1 MAGKAYK
8 WTSIAYMVLIFLM
21 LYAPIFVLIA
31 YSFNESEL
39 NIVWTG
45 FTFKWYGSL
54 VKNQEIIDA
63 FKNSLILAL
72 LSTIIS
78 AMVGTLAAVG
88 MYKYNFRGKSV
99 LDGLL
104 YIPVVIPEIV
114 MGIALLAFFSMLRL
128 PLGLLSLVLSHAAFC
143 IPFVV
148 VVVRAR
154 LEGFDRSIEEAAADL
169 GASPWKT
176 FFKVTLPII
185 MPGIVSGAL
194 LAFTLSIDDL
204 IISFFVSGPKS
215 TTLPMKIFG
224 MVKYGVTPEI
234 NALSTIMLVV
244 TLSIVIV
251 AQSIRLKKSS

>member
-88 MYKYNFRGKSV
+88 MYKYNFRGKSI